1 MTCCVGGTIT
11 CSYPRVARAAAFE
24 VSIEWGE
31 EDSHADT
38 AQALQY
44 GGRSV
49 NKVSSE
55 DRRDL
60 QPQTVISNCVSCIN

>member
-1 MTCCVGGTIT
+1 M
-11 CSYPRVARAAAFE
+11 ARAAAFE

-31 EDSHADT
+31 EDSHADM

-55 DRRDL
+55 DRWDL
-60 QPQTVISNCVSCIN
+60 QLQTELFLTVSAASTEHYNV